1 MIWHHETPDA
11 VAREL
16 QTNIEYGLSD
26 AEAKDRLHENGHNR
40 YREKKTSPVF
50 AQWIKQL
57 RSTPMM
63 LVLIAAIVLLC
74 LNIMLLYFKV
84 TENPWILLEPI
95 VMLLIPILG
104 HLASAIWQKH
114 GTAKLHSIT
123 NAQTTTVTVLRDGNT
138 YEISAAEVVRGD
150 ILFLEAGMIIPADCR
165 LITAEDLACD
175 EYILTGEDM
184 DVEKTADILLDGI
197 TPMMD
202 RTNMVYAGCGVSRG
216 TATAVVVSTGQ
227 STEYALMLNDPNRQD
242 SPLPDM
248 SKDIHSLEKLVTLPI
263 LILSVVILVIAVIKH
278 LTGIADVVSVIPA
291 VLTLAAVCIPTGITA
306 AAVVAMAIG
315 MHHVVKDVA
324 DVRDLAV
331 MDTLSRVTVICADK
345 TGTLTTDKKQPVSVF
360 TGDTELLSRMP
371 SNRAQTLV
379 RLATLCTAADTQK
392 IGVNKEL
399 LQNPTES
406 AIIEYARDIGIER
419 RVLMEESPRLAEIP
433 FDPAR
438 RCMSV
443 VHLVAGRRLMI
454 TMGAPEAVLS
464 FCTGGALDG
473 AEEAYQSMA
482 NQALR
487 VLAVA
492 YKYTDDMTGDTI
504 DPSQECDMTLAGLI
518 ALADHARGE
527 SVKAIEECAKGGI
540 TTIMVTGDN
549 EATAEAVAL
558 ELGILKDASQLITGE
573 QLSEMSHEEFDKS
586 VGLYRVFARITPEQ
600 KERIIRAWQKRGAVV
615 AATGS
620 GLADVPALQRADIG
634 CATGASDCD
643 MTRNESD
650 VTMYDNSFATLVET
664 IKQARGIYT
673 NIRKALQYTLTCA
686 LALMVA
692 TFFTLIGSQ
701 GTFIMS
707 SASMALYMTL
717 GMIGVFAIA
726 YEAGDSHALIEKPQR
741 GLYRLMPSGAWIDM
755 LWQGA
760 LSGIC
765 AFLAFDMGCSGANSP
780 EMAPVWGMTTAFITL
795 MLSRLWLLLT
805 THRHERHRHFTN
817 HIMLPV
823 FAISLGIT
831 LIPLVI
837 PAVRDIFGMTGIG
850 VRNWILGIILS
861 TIPALAVVV
870 IRFVVKTIISSRRR
884 DRKML

>member
-1 MIWHHETPDA
+1 MIWHHETPDS
-11 VAREL
+11 VAQEL
-16 QTNIEYGLSD
+16 QTNTEYGLSE
-26 AEAKDRLHENGHNR
+26 AEAKERLTEYGYNR
-40 YREKKTSPVF
+40 YREKKTAPVF
-50 AQWIKQL
+50 SEWMKQL
-57 RSTPMM
+57 RSLPMV

-84 TENPWILLEPI
+84 SENPWILTEPFLMI
-95 VMLLIPILG
+95 LIPVFG
-104 HLASAIWQKH
+104 HLAGALWQKH
-114 GTAKLHSIT
+114 GTAKLHYIT

-138 YEISAAEVVRGD
+138 CEIGAAEVVRGD

-165 LITAEDLACD
+165 LISSEELACD

-184 DVEKTADILLDGI
+184 DVEKSADVLLDGI
-197 TPMMD
+197 TPMPD

-216 TATAVVVSTGQ
+216 SATAVVVSIGQ
-227 STEYALMLNDPNRQD
+227 STEYALMLNDPNFQD
-242 SPLPDM
+242 SPLPDL
-248 SKDIHSLEKLVTLPI
+248 SKDIRSFEKLVTLPI
-263 LILSVVILVIAVIKH
+263 LILSVIILIIAVIKH
-278 LTGIADVVSVIPA
+278 LTGIADIVSVIPT
-291 VLTLAAVCIPTGITA
+291 VMTLAAVCIPTGITA

-371 SNRAQTLV
+371 SNRAQMLI

-392 IGVNKEL
+392 TGVNKEL

-419 RVLMEESPRLAEIP
+419 RILMEDSPRLAEIP

-454 TMGAPEAVLS
+454 TMGAPEVILS
-464 FCTGGALDG
+464 YCTGGALEG
-473 AEEAYQSMA
+473 AEEAYQNMA

-492 YKYTDDMTGDTI
+492 YRYIDNVGDTI
-504 DPSQECDMTLAGLI
+504 DPSYECDMTLAGLI

-549 EATAEAVAL
+549 EATAEAVAM
-558 ELGILKDASQLITGE
+558 ELGILKDSSQLITGE
-573 QLSEMSHEEFDKS
+573 QLSNMSHEEFDKS

-620 GLADVPALQRADIG
+620 GLPDVPALQRADIG

-664 IKQARGIYT
+664 IQQARGIYT
-673 NIRKALQYTLTCA
+673 NIRKALQYVLTCA
-686 LALMVA
+686 VALFVA
-692 TFFTLIGSQ
+692 TFFTLLGSQ
-701 GTFIMS
+701 GTFVMS
-707 SASMALYMTL
+707 SASMALYMAM
-717 GMIGVFAIA
+717 GIIGVFAIA
-726 YEAGDSHALIEKPQR
+726 YEAGDSRALTEKPQR
-741 GLYRLMPSGAWIDM
+741 GLYRLMPSGAWLEL

-760 LSGIC
+760 LTGIC
-765 AFLAFDMGCSGANSP
+765 AFLAFDMGCSGASSS
-780 EMAPVWGMTTAFITL
+780 EEAPLWGMTTAFLTL
-795 MLSRLWLLLT
+795 MLSRSWILLT
-805 THRHERHRHFTN
+805 THRHVRRRHSANT
-817 HIMLPV
+817 MLLPI
-823 FAISLGIT
+823 FFISVALT
-831 LIPLVI
+831 LIPLTV
-837 PAVRDIFGMTGIG
+837 PAIRAAFGMTGVG

-861 TIPALAVVV
+861 AIPAATIVV
-870 IRFVVKTIISSRRR
+870 IRFVFGTIINSRRR
-884 DRKML
+884 DHKAL

>member
-16 QTNIEYGLSD
+16 QTNIECGLSE
-26 AEAKDRLHENGHNR
+26 AEARDRIHENGHNR
-40 YREKKTSPVF
+40 YREKKTSPIF
-50 AQWIKQL
+50 AQWMQQL
-57 RSTPMM
+57 RSLPM
-63 LVLIAAIVLLC
+63 VLLIIAALFLLC
-74 LNIMLLYFKV
+74 LDIMLLYFKV
-84 TENPWILLEPI
+84 TDNPLVLIEPV
-95 VMLLIPILG
+95 VMLLIPVIG
-104 HLASAIWQKH
+104 HLIGAVWQRN
-114 GTAKLHSIT
+114 GTAKLHTIT

-138 YEISAAEVVRGD
+138 IEISAADVVRGD
-150 ILFLEAGMIIPADCR
+150 ILFLETGMIIPADCR

-184 DVEKTADILLDGI
+184 DVLKNADITLDGI

-202 RTNMVYAGCGVSRG
+202 RTNMVYAGCGVSHG
-216 TATAVVVSTGQ
+216 SATAIVVSTGQ

-248 SKDIHSLEKLVTLPI
+248 NKDIRSFEKLVTLPI
-263 LILSVVILVIAVIKH
+263 FILSIIVLVIAVIKH
-278 LTGIADVVSVIPA
+278 LHGLSDLLSVISP
-291 VLTLAAVCIPTGITA
+291 VLTLAAVCIPTGISA
-306 AAVVAMAIG
+306 AAVVSMAIG
-315 MHHVVKDVA
+315 MHNVVKDVA

-371 SNRAQTLV
+371 SNRAQTLI
-379 RLATLCTAADTQK
+379 RLATLCTATDTQK
-392 IGVNKEL
+392 TGIHKEL

-419 RVLMEESPRLAEIP
+419 RILMEDSPRLAELP
-433 FDPAR
+433 FDPTR

-454 TMGAPEAVLS
+454 TMGAPETV
-464 FCTGGALDG
+464 FGYCEGGMLDG
-473 AEEAYQSMA
+473 AVEAYQALA

-492 YKYTDDMTGDTI
+492 YKYVDDMTGDVL
-504 DPSQECDMTLAGLI
+504 DESQECYMTLAGLI

-527 SVKAIEECAKGGI
+527 SIKSIEECTKGGI

-558 ELGILKDASQLITGE
+558 ELGILQDSSQLITGE
-573 QLSEMSHEEFDKS
+573 QLAELSHEEFDKS
-586 VGLYRVFARITPEQ
+586 VGLYRVFARISPEQ

-664 IKQARGIYT
+664 IKQARGIYN

-686 LALMVA
+686 LALLVSA
-692 TFFTLIGSQ
+692 FITLIGSDN
-701 GTFIMS
+701 GSFILSPVAMTV
-707 SASMALYMTL
+707 YML
-717 GMIGVFAIA
+717 VGMLGVFAIA
-726 YEAGDSHALIEKPQR
+726 YEAGDKQALTEKPRR
-741 GLYRLMPSGAWIDM
+741 GMARLMPSGAWIET
-755 LWQGA
+755 LWQGV

-765 AFLAFDMGCSGANSP
+765 AFLAFDMGCSGASTS
-780 EMAPVWGMTTAFITL
+780 EDAPVWGMTTAFITL
-795 MLSRLWLLLT
+795 MLSRLWLLLA
-805 THRHERHRHFTN
+805 THRHEPHKRMSNR
-817 HIMLPV
+817 MLLPV
-823 FAISLGIT
+823 FAIGLLLTILPFAVPFADSVLGIT
-831 LIPLVI
+831 NDV
-837 PAVRDIFGMTGIG
+837 G
-850 VRNWILGIILS
+850 VRNWILGVILS
-861 TIPALAVVV
+861 AIPAVTVIV
-870 IRFVVKTIISSRRR
+870 IRFVVHTLASSRRHG
-884 DRKML
+884 

>member
-16 QTNIEYGLSD
+16 QTNTEYGLSQ
-26 AEAKDRLHENGHNR
+26 AEATDRLEEYGHNR
-40 YREKKTSPVF
+40 YREKKATPVF
-50 AQWIKQL
+50 SLWMKQL
-57 RSTPMM
+57 RSLPMA
-63 LVLIAAIVLLC
+63 LILIAALVLLC

-84 TENPWILLEPI
+84 SENPWILVEPI
-95 VMLLIPILG
+95 VMLLVPVFG
-104 HLASAIWQKH
+104 HLAGALWQKH

-138 YEISAAEVVRGD
+138 CEISAAEVVRGD

-184 DVEKTADILLDGI
+184 DVEKSAEGILDGI

-216 TATAVVVSTGQ
+216 SATAVVVSTGQ
-227 STEYALMLNDPNRQD
+227 STEYALMLNDPHHQD
-242 SPLPDM
+242 SPLPDL
-248 SKDIHSLEKLVTLPI
+248 SKDIHSFEKLVTLPI
-263 LILSVVILVIAVIKH
+263 LVLSVVILIIAVVKH
-278 LTGIADVVSVIPA
+278 LTGFADVVSVIPA
-291 VLTLAAVCIPTGITA
+291 VLTLAAACIPTGITA
-306 AAVVAMAIG
+306 AAVVSMAIG
-315 MHHVVKDVA
+315 MHHVVKDIA

-371 SNRAQTLV
+371 SNRAQMLI

-392 IGVNKEL
+392 IGVNREL

-419 RVLMEESPRLAEIP
+419 RVLMEDSPRLAEIP

-454 TMGAPEAVLS
+454 TMGAPEVVLS
-464 FCTGGALDG
+464 YCTGGALEG
-473 AEEAYQSMA
+473 AQEAYQNMA

-492 YKYTDDMTGDTI
+492 YRHLDNNGTDTI
-504 DPSQECDMTLAGLI
+504 DPSLECDMTLAGLI

-540 TTIMVTGDN
+540 TTVMVTGDN

-558 ELGILKDASQLITGE
+558 ELGILKDASQLITGD
-573 QLSEMSHEEFDKS
+573 QLAEMSHEEFDKS
-586 VGLYRVFARITPEQ
+586 VGLYRVYARITPEQ

-634 CATGASDCD
+634 CATGAADCD

-664 IKQARGIYT
+664 IQHARGIYT
-673 NIRKALQYTLTCA
+673 NIRKSLQYILTCA
-686 LALMVA
+686 VALFVA

-701 GTFIMS
+701 STFLLSS
-707 SASMALYMTL
+707 SAMALYMVL
-717 GMIGVFAIA
+717 GVIGIFAIA
-726 YEAGDSHALIEKPQR
+726 YEAGDTHALTQKPQR
-741 GLYRLMPSGAWIDM
+741 GLYRLMPSGAWLEL

-760 LSGIC
+760 LTGIC
-765 AFLAFDMGCSGANSP
+765 AFLAFDMGCSGASSS
-780 EMAPVWGMTTAFITL
+780 EEAPLWGMTTAFLTL
-795 MLSRLWLLLT
+795 MLSRLWILLT
-805 THRHERHRHFTN
+805 THRHEKRRYFGN
-817 HIMLPV
+817 SMMLPV
-823 FAISLGIT
+823 FLISLALT
-831 LIPLVI
+831 LIPLTV
-837 PAVRDIFGMTGIG
+837 PAVRSAFGMTGVG
-850 VRNWILGIILS
+850 ARNWILGIILS
-861 TIPALAVVV
+861 AIPAVTIVV
-870 IRFVVKTIISSRRR
+870 IRFVTKTILASRRR
-884 DRKML
+884 DRKAL